1 MVAKVMK
8 ILHYIPSLDRSSGG
22 TTTYLQLLAT
32 ELGKMAN
39 LHIATHPSKNPV
51 PIIHADVHDIG
62 PSIFGS
68 MQRDWRNLLDV
79 LRPDIVHINCCWM
92 PQCALAQRVAQQAG
106 YKVVLTPHG
115 MLEPWIIARH
125 YWTRKVP
132 ALWLYQRKAVK
143 KADYLHAT
151 AESEKNNLLKLGYNS
166 RIAVIPNGI
175 EVENISMKKSWKR
188 TGKILFLSRIH
199 VKKGLDFLIE
209 AVAALKDR
217 MQGYEVWI
225 AGEGEQSY
233 IEELKRLAG
242 RLGIERQVCFLGG
255 VYGDRKWQMLR
266 EADLFVLP
274 THSENFGIVVAEA
287 LACGTPVITTQGTP
301 WQELESWHCGWWAK
315 VGTTPTVQAL
325 AAFLQKSDSEL
336 ETMGRNGRRLVEEKY
351 SSRKMVEE
359 MLKLY
364 VRLNGE

>member
-1 MVAKVMK
+1 MK
-8 ILHYIPSLDRSSGG
+8 ILHYIPSIDRSSGG

-32 ELGKMAN
+32 ELGKRAD
-39 LHIATHPSKNPV
+39 LHIATHPSDHPV
-51 PIIHADVHDIG
+51 SIASAEVHDITPTILG
-62 PSIFGS
+62 G
-68 MQRDWRNLLDV
+68 MKREWRELLDQIK
-79 LRPDIVHINCCWM
+79 PDIVHINCCWM
-92 PQCALAQRVAQQAG
+92 PQCALAQRVAQRAG

-132 ALWLYQRKAVK
+132 ALWLYQKRAVK
-143 KADYLHAT
+143 EADYLHAT
-151 AESEKNNLLKLGYNS
+151 AESEKANLLRLGFND

-199 VKKGLDFLIE
+199 VKKGLDFLME

-242 RLGIERQVCFLGG
+242 RLGIERQVRFLGG

-266 EADLFVLP
+266 EADLFVLS
-274 THSENFGIVVAEA
+274 TYSENFGIVVAEA
-287 LACGTPVITTQGTP
+287 LACGTPVITTRGTP
-301 WQELESWHCGWWAK
+301 WQELETRHCGWWTE
-315 VGTTPTVQAL
+315 VGTIPTVHAL
-325 AAFLQKSDSEL
+325 ADFLQKSDAEL
-336 ETMGRNGRRLVEEKY
+336 VCMGRNGRRLVEEKY
-351 SSRKMVEE
+351 SSRQMAQKMLE
-359 MLKLY
+359 LY
-364 VRLNGE
+364 VFILH

>member
-1 MVAKVMK
+1 MK

-22 TTTYLQLLAT
+22 TAAYLQLLAT
-32 ELGKMAN
+32 ELGEMAD
-39 LHIATHPSKNPV
+39 LHIATHPSENPV

-79 LRPDIVHINCCWM
+79 FRPDIVHINCCWM

-132 ALWLYQRKAVK
+132 ALWLYQREAVK

-166 RIAVIPNGI
+166 KIAVIPNGI

-242 RLGIERQVCFLGG
+242 RLGIAKQVRFLGG

-315 VGTTPTVQAL
+315 VGTTPTAQAL

-351 SSRKMVEE
+351 SSRKMAEE

-364 VRLNGE
+364 VRLKSE

>member
-1 MVAKVMK
+1 M
-8 ILHYIPSLDRSSGG
+8 
-22 TTTYLQLLAT
+22 
-32 ELGKMAN
+32 
-39 LHIATHPSKNPV
+39 
-51 PIIHADVHDIG
+51 
-62 PSIFGS
+62 
-68 MQRDWRNLLDV
+68 
-79 LRPDIVHINCCWM
+79 
-92 PQCALAQRVAQQAG
+92 
-106 YKVVLTPHG
+106 
-115 MLEPWIIARH
+115 ARH

-255 VYGDRKWQMLR
+255 VYGDRKWQMLC

-287 LACGTPVITTQGTP
+287 LACGTPVITTFAYPFGKFRHRGGRSFGLRHARHHHARHAVAGTGI
-301 WQELESWHCGWWAK
+301 L
-315 VGTTPTVQAL
+315 AL
-325 AAFLQKSDSEL
+325 
-336 ETMGRNGRRLVEEKY
+336 RLVDKGWHNAY
-351 SSRKMVEE
+351 GTSLGSFPPKI
-359 MLKLY
+359 
-364 VRLNGE
+364 